1 MAKLEQS
8 SVFLSP
14 MGDISGEFR
23 PECEFL
29 YSSDGGYSELYRYNK
44 DGKFRVLKALKP
56 KYRGDFLYERL
67 LRKEYEIGYEL
78 DHINICKIFSWLYT
92 EELGNCIEMEYIDG
106 VTLQEEIEGGTLD
119 KGDVRKI
126 ILEICDALTYIHH
139 KQIIHRDLKPQ
150 NIIITH
156 NGKNVKLIDF
166 GLSDTDW
173 HSILKGKGGT
183 IEYAAP
189 ELIEEGEVDCRCDI
203 WSLGVIINHLGERY
217 RKIARKC
224 MNKEKQKRFS
234 SAEEVKKSILQ
245 SDTRKYWW
253 IIPAGIAAIA
263 AIIIG
268 IGAIEQSKA
277 TKTIDTIFEE
287 IGEMIIRTQ
296 N

>member
-8 SVFLSP
+8 SVFLTP
-14 MGDISGEFR
+14 IGDISGEFR
-23 PECEFL
+23 PEYEFL
-29 YSSDGGYSELYRYNK
+29 SSSDGGYSELYRYNK

-56 KYRGDFLYERL
+56 KYRGDFLYESL

-106 VTLQEEIEGGTLD
+106 VTLQDEIEGGTLD

-189 ELIEEGEVDCRCDI
+189 ELIEGGDIDCRTDI

-234 SAEEVKKSILQ
+234 SVEEIKKSILQ
-245 SDTRKYWW
+245 SDKRRYGW
-253 IIPAGIAAIA
+253 IIQVAIA
-263 AIIIG
+263 VAAALIIG
-268 IGAIEQSKA
+268 IGAIEQSRA
-277 TKTIDTIFEE
+277 SKTIDTIFEE